1 MSSLREDRLTDG
13 LTRAITMD
21 PIQYTQS
28 PKIEKTNARSL
39 EIFKGGQTDRPTD
52 GQRWLLRTP
61 QLNPASKKW
70 FKYKSFFIFW
80 PIPINA
86 DGQPSKLNKFHSEK
100 AIVQR
105 QKVFSY
111 EKNMQKEHW
120 TPLSPP
126 HLFFPNSSSVTFL
139 NPNLMR
145 NYKISNG
152 RSQRYLKTNHRWTDW
167 QG

>member
-86 DGQPSKLNKFHSEK
+86 DGQPSKLNKISFRKSDWSATKGIFIWEK
-100 AIVQR
+100 HAEMTLDTALATPSI
-105 QKVFSY
+105 FS
-111 EKNMQKEHW
+111 KFQ
-120 TPLSPP
+120 
-126 HLFFPNSSSVTFL
+126 
-139 NPNLMR
+139 
-145 NYKISNG
+145 
-152 RSQRYLKTNHRWTDW
+152 QRYFFEPKLDAKL
-167 QG
+167 QKF